1 LGGTAGLATA
11 GGSGHGT
18 AQGTGGGGAA
28 QYTSQGGWSPGGTT
42 AGTPAGGSALPPFGP
57 AFSWPRGRPR
67 LASRARLGPVVPVQT
82 GRYYRPPLFND
93 SNGCIGSPF

>member
-28 QYTSQGGWSPGGTT
+28 QYTCLGGWSPGGTS
-42 AGTPAGGSALPPFGP
+42 AGTPAGGSGLPSQPV
-57 AFSWPRGRPR
+57 RPR
-67 LASRARLGPVVPVQT
+67 PLLASAARPWPVVPALPS
-82 GRYYRPPLFND
+82 RYLRKLQFTNY
-93 SNGCIGSPF
+93 IK